1 MKTLSCLLLI
11 STLAVTACSSSDAP
25 KVELSLDETQLSA
38 VYLAAESMSVEQVHA
53 DNTSMEVA
61 TWLFSENCSACH
73 QADAQGRMGVPD
85 LTDNYWL
92 FEGTEA
98 SIKQTITQ
106 GRTGLMPKFSDVIGE
121 VELGLLVSYVESLAS
136 DDELDASETSG
147 KALYDQ
153 HCVVCHSDDGTGV
166 ANLGPNLTDEHWQWG
181 GNMITMRQSI
191 ANGRT
196 AECPAQEDI
205 LSNGQIQLLTAYVM
219 SLGAI

>member
-1 MKTLSCLLLI
+1 MKILSCLLLV
-11 STLAVTACSSSDAP
+11 SALAVAACSSSDAP
-25 KVELSLDETQLSA
+25 KIELSLDETQLSA
-38 VYLAAESMSVEQVHA
+38 VYLAVENMSIEQIHS
-53 DNTSMEVA
+53 DNASMEVA
-61 TWLFSENCSACH
+61 TWLFSENCSSCH

-85 LTDNYWL
+85 LTDSYWL

-98 SIKQTITQ
+98 SIKQTITE
-106 GRTGLMPKFSDVIGE
+106 GRAGVMPKFSDVIGE
-121 VELGLLVSYVESLAS
+121 VELGLLVSYVESLATE
-136 DDELDASETSG
+136 DELDASESSG
-147 KALYDQ
+147 KEIYDQ
-153 HCVVCHSDDGTGV
+153 HCVVCHAGDGTGI